1 MGGVH
6 VDHADHPRGPWSAP
20 ISLHL
25 DNIDPGHIVTPDGKR
40 YLYTAWCNAAELSA
54 DGLSIVGPV
63 KKVYEGWTY
72 PKEWQTEGMWLE
84 GPKLFR
90 RGEFYYLTCAEG
102 GTAGPPTSHME
113 VVARSKSP
121 LGPWENSP
129 YNPLIHTYSADE
141 EWWSVGHGTLVST
154 PDDRWYIV
162 YHGYRN
168 GFRTLGRQTLME
180 PVEWTS
186 DGWARAAAR
195 RCPRRWGWRSDR

>member
-1 MGGVH
+1 M
-6 VDHADHPRGPWSAP
+6 
-20 ISLHL
+20 
-25 DNIDPGHIVTPDGKR
+25 
-40 YLYTAWCNAAELSA
+40 
-54 DGLSIVGPV
+54 
-63 KKVYEGWTY
+63 
-72 PKEWQTEGMWLE
+72 
-84 GPKLFR
+84 
-90 RGEFYYLTCAEG
+90 
-102 GTAGPPTSHME
+102 
-113 VVARSKSP
+113 VARSKSP

-186 DGWARAAAR
+186 DGWARPAGRAPRGCAATDD
-195 RCPRRWGWRSDR
+195 RSLR